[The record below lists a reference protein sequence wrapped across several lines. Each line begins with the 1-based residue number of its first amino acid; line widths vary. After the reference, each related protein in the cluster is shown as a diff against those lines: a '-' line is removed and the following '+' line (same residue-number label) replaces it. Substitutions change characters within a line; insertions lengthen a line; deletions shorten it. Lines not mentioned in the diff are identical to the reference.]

1 MEWVGGAGGSNEG
14 ALKGLWRNV
23 QTTQWE
29 GGWRNVWW
37 RWLKDEIEDCVLPFS
52 LLRKRAMMVGSW
64 HTALVIE
71 SLRSCLKSQTQRQRK
86 SVFREMTSVLGPFLP
101 QWNMFFWD
109 FWLISR
115 AVLSKAEKTEVFARV
130 GSCDSESR
138 WTLVLR
144 LRQGNVGYY
153 NYFSRFE
160 LFLGLLANSL
170 HLFLTLLSS
179 DKHYRTP
186 QLQKNIHFFQSF
198 CNNIICL
205 NDL

>member
-1 MEWVGGAGGSNEG
+1 MEECVVKMVKGWDRRLCPPFLSSQKESHDGGVMAHSPCYWVTSLMLE
-14 ALKGLWRNV
+14 KSD
-23 QTTQWE
+23 TTAA
-29 GGWRNVWW
+29 
-37 RWLKDEIEDCVLPFS
+37 K
-52 LLRKRAMMVGSW
+52 KRLQGND
-64 HTALVIE
+64 L
-71 SLRSCLKSQTQRQRK
+71 
-86 SVFREMTSVLGPFLP
+86 SVLGPFLP